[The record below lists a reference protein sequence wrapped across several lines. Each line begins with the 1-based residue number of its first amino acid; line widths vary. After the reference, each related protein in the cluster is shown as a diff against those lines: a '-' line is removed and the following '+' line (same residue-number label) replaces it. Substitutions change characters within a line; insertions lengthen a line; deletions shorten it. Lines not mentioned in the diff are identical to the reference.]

1 MQPWTSDPD
10 AFSPLLLAYDARIAE
25 LAEELSSAR
34 SRLEEQRKYLEKVSS
49 HNVEL
54 TSLVESLRAQKASSP
69 MVAESHV
76 GLHGEDA
83 RLAQA
88 VPLLERKVT
97 ELENVIQLLQLE
109 NENQAK
115 QLARGSHRVGHVQ
128 SVAETATD
136 QVKYLQQQLIECQT
150 AFQQCKMDLDSA
162 SQSCVAL
169 KGASLSEFGVSCNT

>member
-1 MQPWTSDPD
+1 
-10 AFSPLLLAYDARIAE
+10 
-25 LAEELSSAR
+25 
-34 SRLEEQRKYLEKVSS
+34 
-49 HNVEL
+49 
-54 TSLVESLRAQKASSP
+54 
-69 MVAESHV
+69 
-76 GLHGEDA
+76 
-83 RLAQA
+83 
-88 VPLLERKVT
+88 
-97 ELENVIQLLQLE
+97 LE